1 MCEIVRTT
9 LNSKRNGVAYTLYE
23 NKVVI
28 STGKGE
34 VTIPLPYDDN
44 YECFDHILYMGEK
57 LYAIVA
63 CRVGFDVKYVIDEE
77 NFTLKDCSP
86 FK

>member
-1 MCEIVRTT
+1 M
-9 LNSKRNGVAYTLYE
+9 
-23 NKVVI
+23 
-28 STGKGE
+28 
-34 VTIPLPYDDN
+34 TIPLPYDDK
-44 YECFDHILYMGEK
+44 YECFDQILYMGEK

-63 CRVGFDVKYVIDEE
+63 CRVGFDVKYEIDEE